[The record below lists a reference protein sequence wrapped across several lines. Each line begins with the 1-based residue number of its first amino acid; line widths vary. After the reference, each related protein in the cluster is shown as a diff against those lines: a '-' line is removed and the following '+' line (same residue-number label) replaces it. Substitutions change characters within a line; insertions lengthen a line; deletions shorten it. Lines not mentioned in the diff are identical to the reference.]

1 MAHMQG
7 CMEWDLKKINKVLTV
22 RWNAVE
28 CAVLLELMLI
38 PKGRR
43 KRREWVLLGVETN
56 KVVI

>member
-1 MAHMQG
+1 MQG
-7 CMEWDLKKINKVLTV
+7 CMEWDLKKINKALTV